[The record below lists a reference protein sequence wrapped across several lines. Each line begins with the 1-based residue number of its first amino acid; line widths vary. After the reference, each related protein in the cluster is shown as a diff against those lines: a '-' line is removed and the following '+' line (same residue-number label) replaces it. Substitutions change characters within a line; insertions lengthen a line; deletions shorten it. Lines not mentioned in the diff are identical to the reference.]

1 MSILKEAMWD
11 EPGIPARSSQRPSFW
26 FRRLTFGRLHMHISL
41 ATDEIQDCMSN
52 ITIYNRLSALRA
64 ERGMSRQDL
73 AKALNIGYQTVVVL
87 ERGEYN
93 PSLELAL
100 HISQLFALP
109 VEDIFSYI
117 PPRPLDSEVYP
128 RSRRRMQ

>member
-1 MSILKEAMWD
+1 MSILKEAIWD
-11 EPGIPARSSQRPSFW
+11 EPGIPARSSQPPSIW

-41 ATDEIQDCMSN
+41 AAAEIQDGMSK
-52 ITIYNRLSALRA
+52 ITIYNRLSTLRA

-73 AKALNIGYQTVVVL
+73 ARALDIGYQTVVLL

-100 HISQLFALP
+100 RISQLFALP
-109 VEDIFSYI
+109 VEVIFSSI
-117 PPRPLDSEVYP
+117 PVGSFDTEAYP
-128 RSRRRMQ
+128 CS

>member
-1 MSILKEAMWD
+1 MSILKEAIWD
-11 EPGIPARSSQRPSFW
+11 EPGIPAHSYQRPSFW
-26 FRRLTFGRLHMHISL
+26 LRSLTFGRLHVHISL
-41 ATDEIQDCMSN
+41 AADEVQDCMPK

-73 AKALNIGYQTVVVL
+73 AIALDIGYQTVVLL

-100 HISQLFALP
+100 RISQLFALP
-109 VEDIFSYI
+109 VEAIFSSI
-117 PPRPLDSEVYP
+117 PAEPLDREAYP
-128 RSRRRMQ
+128 CS

>member
-1 MSILKEAMWD
+1 MSILKEAIWD
-11 EPGIPARSSQRPSFW
+11 EPGIPARSSQRPSIW
-26 FRRLTFGRLHMHISL
+26 FRRLTFGRLHVHISL
-41 ATDEIQDCMSN
+41 AAGEIQDYMSK

-73 AKALNIGYQTVVVL
+73 ARALDIGFQTVVVL

-100 HISQLFALP
+100 RISQLFALP
-109 VEDIFSYI
+109 VEAIFTSI
-117 PPRPLDSEVYP
+117 PAGLLDREAYP
-128 RSRRRMQ
+128 SS

>member
-1 MSILKEAMWD
+1 MSILKEATWD
-11 EPGIPARSSQRPSFW
+11 EPGIPARSAQGSSFW
-26 FRRLTFGRLHMHISL
+26 FRSLTFGRLHVHISL
-41 ATDEIQDCMSN
+41 AADEIQDGMSK

-73 AKALNIGYQTVVVL
+73 AKALDIGYQTVVVL

-100 HISQLFALP
+100 RISQLFALP
-109 VEDIFSYI
+109 VEAIFSSM
-117 PPRPLDSEVYP
+117 PAGPLDREAYP
-128 RSRRRMQ
+128 CS

>member
-1 MSILKEAMWD
+1 MSILKEAIWD
-11 EPGIPARSSQRPSFW
+11 EPGIPARSSQPSSLW

-41 ATDEIQDCMSN
+41 AAAEIQDGMSK

-73 AKALNIGYQTVVVL
+73 ARALDIGYQTVVLL

-100 HISQLFALP
+100 RISQLFALP
-109 VEDIFSYI
+109 VEVIFSSI
-117 PPRPLDSEVYP
+117 PVGSFDTEAYP
-128 RSRRRMQ
+128 CS

>member
-1 MSILKEAMWD
+1 MSILTEAMWD
-11 EPGIPARSSQRPSFW
+11 EPGIPARSSRRQSFW
-26 FRRLTFGRLHMHISL
+26 FRELTFGRLHMHISL
-41 ATDEIQDCMSN
+41 AAAEFQDCMPK

-73 AKALNIGYQTVVVL
+73 AKALDIGYQTVVVL

-100 HISQLFALP
+100 RISQLFALP
-109 VEDIFSYI
+109 IEAIFSSM
-117 PPRPLDSEVYP
+117 PAGPLDKEAYLHS
-128 RSRRRMQ
+128 

>member
-1 MSILKEAMWD
+1 MSILKEAIWD
-11 EPGIPARSSQRPSFW
+11 EPGIPARSSQPSSIW
-26 FRRLTFGRLHMHISL
+26 FGRLTFGRLHMHISL
-41 ATDEIQDCMSN
+41 AAAEIQDGMSK

-73 AKALNIGYQTVVVL
+73 ARALDIGYQTVVVL

-100 HISQLFALP
+100 RISQLFALP
-109 VEDIFSYI
+109 VEVIFSSI
-117 PPRPLDSEVYP
+117 PVGSFDTEAYP
-128 RSRRRMQ
+128 CS

>member
-1 MSILKEAMWD
+1 MSIHKEAIWD
-11 EPGIPARSSQRPSFW
+11 KPGMLARSSQRPSFW

-41 ATDEIQDCMSN
+41 AIDEIQDCMSK

-64 ERGMSRQDL
+64 ERGLSRQDL
-73 AKALNIGYQTVVVL
+73 AKALDIGYQTVVVM

-100 HISQLFALP
+100 RISQLFALP

-117 PPRPLDSEVYP
+117 PPRPLDREVYP
-128 RSRRRMQ
+128 RS

>member
-1 MSILKEAMWD
+1 MSILKEAVWD
-11 EPGIPARSSQRPSFW
+11 EPGMLARSSQRSSFW

-73 AKALNIGYQTVVVL
+73 AKALDIGYQTVVVL

-100 HISQLFALP
+100 RIISLYL
-109 VEDIFSYI
+109 
-117 PPRPLDSEVYP
+117 
-128 RSRRRMQ
+128 

>member
-11 EPGIPARSSQRPSFW
+11 DSNVPARAYQRAPFW
-26 FRRLTFGRLHMHISL
+26 FRRWTFGRLHVHISL
-41 ATDEIQDCMSN
+41 AADEIQNCMSK

-73 AKALNIGYQTVVVL
+73 AEALDIDYQTVVLL

-100 HISQLFALP
+100 RISQLFALP
-109 VEDIFSYI
+109 IEAIFSSM
-117 PPRPLDSEVYP
+117 PPRPHDRETYP
-128 RSRRRMQ
+128 RS

>member
-1 MSILKEAMWD
+1 MSILKEAIWD
-11 EPGIPARSSQRPSFW
+11 EPGIPARSSQPPSIW

-41 ATDEIQDCMSN
+41 AAAEIQDGMSK
-52 ITIYNRLSALRA
+52 ITVYNRLSALRA

-73 AKALNIGYQTVVVL
+73 ARALDIGYQTVVVL

-109 VEDIFSYI
+109 VEVIFSSI
-117 PPRPLDSEVYP
+117 PVGSFDTEAYP
-128 RSRRRMQ
+128 CS

>member
-1 MSILKEAMWD
+1 MSILKEAVWD

-26 FRRLTFGRLHMHISL
+26 FRRLTFGRLHVHISL
-41 ATDEIQDCMSN
+41 AANEIQDRMST

-64 ERGMSRQDL
+64 ERGMSRQYL
-73 AKALNIGYQTVVVL
+73 AKVLDIGYRTVVLL

-100 HISQLFALP
+100 RISQLFALP
-109 VEDIFSYI
+109 VEAIFSYI
-117 PPRPLDSEVYP
+117 PPGPLDREAYP
-128 RSRRRMQ
+128 CS

>member
-1 MSILKEAMWD
+1 MSTLKEAMWD
-11 EPGIPARSSQRPSFW
+11 EPGIPVRSSQGPSFL
-26 FRRLTFGRLHMHISL
+26 FGGLTFGRLHIHISL
-41 ATDEIQDCMSN
+41 ADDEIQDCMSK

-73 AKALNIGYQTVVVL
+73 ARALDIGYQTVVVL

-100 HISQLFALP
+100 RISQLFALP
-109 VEDIFSYI
+109 VEVIFSSI
-117 PPRPLDSEVYP
+117 PVGSFDSEAYP
-128 RSRRRMQ
+128 CSLSRP

>member
-41 ATDEIQDCMSN
+41 TADEIQDCMSK

-73 AKALNIGYQTVVVL
+73 AKALDIGYQTVVAL

-100 HISQLFALP
+100 RISQLFALP
-109 VEDIFSYI
+109 VEAIFSYI
-117 PPRPLDSEVYP
+117 PPRPFDIEAYP
-128 RSRRRMQ
+128 RS